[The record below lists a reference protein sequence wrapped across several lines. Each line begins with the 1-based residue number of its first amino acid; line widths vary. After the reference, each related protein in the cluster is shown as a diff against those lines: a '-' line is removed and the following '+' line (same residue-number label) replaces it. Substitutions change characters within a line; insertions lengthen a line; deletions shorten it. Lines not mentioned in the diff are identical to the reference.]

1 MYDEIEK
8 EKLTTAEFLALMI
21 LCFALCIIGYII
33 GKVILAAIGG

>member
-8 EKLTTAEFLALMI
+8 EKLTTAEFFVLMI

-33 GKVILAAIGG
+33 GKVIIAMLGG